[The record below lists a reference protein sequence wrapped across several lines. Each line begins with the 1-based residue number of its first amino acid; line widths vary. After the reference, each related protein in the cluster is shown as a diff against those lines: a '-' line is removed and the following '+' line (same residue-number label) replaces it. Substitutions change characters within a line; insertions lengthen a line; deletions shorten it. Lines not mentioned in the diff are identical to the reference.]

1 MVMANPLPFFL
12 WGERHEENQQ
22 DNWKRL
28 LNKKSTG
35 ENIRKLILT
44 SNFSYEDIAEFLQLN
59 SPRVIYE
66 WVNGEKM
73 PSLENFINLALIFNV
88 KLESIIEFL

>member
-1 MVMANPLPFFL
+1 MEGPNMVY
-12 WGERHEENQQ
+12 H
-22 DNWKRL
+22 KRS

-44 SNFSYEDIAEFLQLN
+44 SNFSYEDIAEFLQLK

-66 WVNGEKM
+66 WVNGEKK
-73 PSLENFINLALIFNV
+73 PSLENFVNLALIFNV
-88 KLESIIEFL
+88 KLESIIEFI

>member
-1 MVMANPLPFFL
+1 MVY
-12 WGERHEENQQ
+12 H
-22 DNWKRL
+22 KRL

-35 ENIRKLILT
+35 ENIRTLILT

>member
-1 MVMANPLPFFL
+1 MVY
-12 WGERHEENQQ
+12 H
-22 DNWKRL
+22 KRL

-59 SPRVIYE
+59 SSRVIYE

>member
-1 MVMANPLPFFL
+1 MVY
-12 WGERHEENQQ
+12 H
-22 DNWKRL
+22 KRL

-44 SNFSYEDIAEFLQLN
+44 SKFSYEDIAEFLQLN

>member
-1 MVMANPLPFFL
+1 MVY
-12 WGERHEENQQ
+12 H
-22 DNWKRL
+22 KRL

-88 KLESIIEFL
+88 KLESIIAFI

>member
-1 MVMANPLPFFL
+1 MEGPNMVY
-12 WGERHEENQQ
+12 H
-22 DNWKRL
+22 KRL

-44 SNFSYEDIAEFLQLN
+44 SNFAYEDIAEFLQLN

-88 KLESIIEFL
+88 KLESLIEFL

>member
-1 MVMANPLPFFL
+1 M
-12 WGERHEENQQ
+12 
-22 DNWKRL
+22 
-28 LNKKSTG
+28 NKKSTG

>member
-1 MVMANPLPFFL
+1 MEGPNMVY
-12 WGERHEENQQ
+12 H
-22 DNWKRL
+22 KRL

-44 SNFSYEDIAEFLQLN
+44 SKFSYEDIAEFLQLN

>member
-1 MVMANPLPFFL
+1 MEGPNMVY
-12 WGERHEENQQ
+12 H
-22 DNWKRL
+22 KRL
-28 LNKKSTG
+28 LNRKSTG

>member
-1 MVMANPLPFFL
+1 MVY
-12 WGERHEENQQ
+12 H
-22 DNWKRL
+22 KRL

-35 ENIRKLILT
+35 ENIRKLIFT

>member
-1 MVMANPLPFFL
+1 MVY
-12 WGERHEENQQ
+12 H
-22 DNWKRL
+22 KRL
-28 LNKKSTG
+28 LNKKRTG

>member
-1 MVMANPLPFFL
+1 MEGPNMVY
-12 WGERHEENQQ
+12 H
-22 DNWKRL
+22 KRL

-44 SNFSYEDIAEFLQLN
+44 SNFSYEDIAEFLKLN

-73 PSLENFINLALIFNV
+73 PSLENFINLALVFNV

>member
-1 MVMANPLPFFL
+1 MEGPNMVY
-12 WGERHEENQQ
+12 H
-22 DNWKRL
+22 KRL

>member
-1 MVMANPLPFFL
+1 MEGPNMVY
-12 WGERHEENQQ
+12 H
-22 DNWKRL
+22 KRL

-73 PSLENFINLALIFNV
+73 PSLENLINLALIFNV

>member
-1 MVMANPLPFFL
+1 MAY
-12 WGERHEENQQ
+12 H
-22 DNWKRL
+22 KRL
-28 LNKKSTG
+28 LNKKGTG

-73 PSLENFINLALIFNV
+73 PSLENFINLSLIFNV

>member
-1 MVMANPLPFFL
+1 MVY
-12 WGERHEENQQ
+12 H
-22 DNWKRL
+22 KRL
-28 LNKKSTG
+28 LNRKSTG

>member
-1 MVMANPLPFFL
+1 MEGPNMVY
-12 WGERHEENQQ
+12 H
-22 DNWKRL
+22 KRL

-35 ENIRKLILT
+35 ENIRTLILT

>member
-1 MVMANPLPFFL
+1 MVY
-12 WGERHEENQQ
+12 H
-22 DNWKRL
+22 KRL

-44 SNFSYEDIAEFLQLN
+44 SNFAYEDIAEFLQLN

>member
-1 MVMANPLPFFL
+1 MEGPNMVY
-12 WGERHEENQQ
+12 H
-22 DNWKRL
+22 KRL

-44 SNFSYEDIAEFLQLN
+44 SNFAYEDIAEFLQLN

-73 PSLENFINLALIFNV
+73 QSLENFINLALIFNV

>member
-1 MVMANPLPFFL
+1 MEGPNMAY
-12 WGERHEENQQ
+12 H
-22 DNWKRL
+22 KRL
-28 LNKKSTG
+28 LNKKGTG

-73 PSLENFINLALIFNV
+73 PSLENFINLSLIFNV

>member
-1 MVMANPLPFFL
+1 MVY
-12 WGERHEENQQ
+12 H
-22 DNWKRL
+22 KRL

-35 ENIRKLILT
+35 ENIRKMILT

>member
-1 MVMANPLPFFL
+1 MEGPNMVY
-12 WGERHEENQQ
+12 H
-22 DNWKRL
+22 KRL
-28 LNKKSTG
+28 LNKKRTG

>member
-1 MVMANPLPFFL
+1 MEGPNMVY
-12 WGERHEENQQ
+12 H
-22 DNWKRL
+22 KRL

-88 KLESIIEFL
+88 KLESIIAFI

>member
-1 MVMANPLPFFL
+1 MEGPNMVY
-12 WGERHEENQQ
+12 H
-22 DNWKRL
+22 KRL

-44 SNFSYEDIAEFLQLN
+44 SNFAYEDIAEFLQLN

>member
-1 MVMANPLPFFL
+1 MVY
-12 WGERHEENQQ
+12 H
-22 DNWKRL
+22 KRL